1 MASIRSLH
9 SPDIHDSPSWTPPDP
24 RDVGLLL
31 QILPGP
37 ADSPGEESFD
47 LVTLR
52 WLEVRS
58 PTAARSSLS
67 TLSCSGG
74 SSMQPPRLVE
84 FGEETACID
93 FDAEI
98 DLLTR
103 YCAG

>member
-9 SPDIHDSPSWTPPDP
+9 SPDIHDLPSWTPPDP

-31 QILPGP
+31 QILAGP

-58 PTAARSSLS
+58 PDGSAVFTVDPELLGRFIDATTETRLS
-67 TLSCSGG
+67 AS
-74 SSMQPPRLVE
+74 V
-84 FGEETACID
+84 GES
-93 FDAEI
+93 
-98 DLLTR
+98 
-103 YCAG
+103 